1 MTTLRSVWRANPR
14 RIGRALSWACALVLP
29 LLVPA
34 QAQTQ
39 TQPLTSTQIQTQ
51 LGSDKPITFVVPF
64 TAGAA
69 PDVFVR
75 ALAREV
81 ARASGLVTLVDNKPG
96 AGSVLAA
103 QAVARAEPDGHTVL
117 ITGNVAVTG
126 NPHVFKKL
134 PYDPVADFT
143 PVTTLAKGP
152 MVLYVNP
159 QRVPAKSVSELT
171 ALLRK
176 EPGRYT
182 FGYTSITSRLP
193 AELLQRSAGVKL
205 VAVPYRSGASALPD
219 LVSGQIDM
227 LFTDFSFWPHV
238 SSGKLRAIAV
248 TDDQRSPYAPDL
260 PTFNEGGVK
269 GIDITFWLA
278 AYLPARAPGA
288 VSSALYRLLADA
300 GKSADAKAAHKNFG
314 TTEFV
319 LPFGQLAGFQAR
331 ESAVWGR
338 AILDAGIPPE

>member
-1 MTTLRSVWRANPR
+1 LSAVRGWFGSALTLAVTLTF
-14 RIGRALSWACALVLP
+14 ALTFP
-29 LLVPA
+29 LLA
-34 QAQTQ
+34 QAQ
-39 TQPLTSTQIQTQ
+39 I
-51 LGSDKPITFVVPF
+51 GRDKPITFVVPF

-75 ALAREV
+75 AVAREV
-81 ARASGLVTLVDNKPG
+81 ARASGIVTLVENKPG

-103 QAVARAEPDGHTVL
+103 QMVARAEPDGHTVL
-117 ITGNVAVTG
+117 ITGNVAFTG

-134 PYDPVADFT
+134 AYDPVADFT
-143 PVTTLAKGP
+143 PVTTLSKGP

-159 QRVPAKSVSELT
+159 QRVAARSVGELT

-176 EPGRYT
+176 EPGRYSY
-182 FGYTSITSRLP
+182 GYTSITSRLP
-193 AELLQRSAGVKL
+193 AELLQQSVGVKL

-248 TDDQRSPYAPDL
+248 TDAQRSPHASDL
-260 PTFNEGGVK
+260 PTFDEAGVK
-269 GIDITFWLA
+269 GIDIGFWLA
-278 AYLPARAPGA
+278 AYLPARAPA
-288 VSSALYRLLADA
+288 PVVTALYRLLADA
-300 GKSADAKAAHKNFG
+300 ARSADVKTAHKNSG

-319 LPFGQLAGFQAR
+319 LPQGQLAAFQAR
-331 ESAVWGR
+331 ESAAWGR
-338 AILDAGIPPE
+338 IIHEAGIQPE